1 MWPLRIARVKEVLCL
16 SAARNKSG
24 TYKDK
29 FKEKGIPLTV
39 VKRLPGYQRL
49 LTELAAKEVE
59 RVSSREL
66 AARMKI
72 NPSQVRQDLS
82 LFGSFGQQGYGY
94 RVSYLLGEINKILGL
109 NTGTKMVLVGSGQL
123 GRAIANYG
131 NFAQWGF
138 IIAAI
143 FDRDPQA
150 IGRTVAGLVVRDVR
164 ELTPYLQAEPAEIGI
179 ICTPAPAA
187 QEVADQLVAGGIK
200 GIWNFAP
207 VALKVPET
215 VCVEHVHLGES
226 LMILSF
232 MLKQKREEVINQKK

>member
-1 MWPLRIARVKEVLCL
+1 MSTAN
-16 SAARNKSG
+16 NKG
-24 TYKDK
+24 GKDK
-29 FKEKGIPLTV
+29 DKGIPLTV
-39 VKRLPGYQRL
+39 VKRLPVYQRL
-49 LTELAAKEVE
+49 LSELAAKEVE

-94 RVSYLLGEINKILGL
+94 RVNYLLGEINKILGI
-109 NTGTKMVLVGSGQL
+109 NVETKMVLVGSGQL
-123 GRAIANYG
+123 GRAIANYN
-131 NFAQWGF
+131 NFAKRGF
-138 IIAAI
+138 IIEAL
-143 FDRDPQA
+143 FDCDPRV
-150 IGRTVAGLVVRDVR
+150 IGRTINNRIVRDVQG
-164 ELTPYLQAEPAEIGI
+164 LTAYLQAEPAEIGI
-179 ICTPAPAA
+179 ICTPAAAA

-232 MLKQKREEVINQKK
+232 KLKQMNAERINQKK